1 MALARNGTGP
11 TCRNRNRSQFCA
23 GIVSRRPVFAVD
35 AQGEEMLAKFS
46 EKAGDIKDET
56 LRKTVMET
64 VRSAARALENIRSS
78 AKAQE
83 LLADNSTV
91 WAPRVPAPAG
101 NAYLGRDLRHCGDV
115 NRRLSITRRTGA

>member
-1 MALARNGTGP
+1 
-11 TCRNRNRSQFCA
+11 
-23 GIVSRRPVFAVD
+23 
-35 AQGEEMLAKFS
+35 MLAKFS

-64 VRSAARALENIRSS
+64 VQSAARALENIRSS

-91 WAPRVPAPAG
+91 WAPRACARAPAPAG

>member
-1 MALARNGTGP
+1 
-11 TCRNRNRSQFCA
+11 
-23 GIVSRRPVFAVD
+23 
-35 AQGEEMLAKFS
+35 MLAKFS

-64 VRSAARALENIRSS
+64 VQSAARALENIRSS

-91 WAPRVPAPAG
+91 WAPRVRARAC
-101 NAYLGRDLRHCGDV
+101 ARWKRILRK
-115 NRRLSITRRTGA
+115 RFTPLR